1 VKQSANTI
9 CRLAVILS
17 LLVENYFLVAV
28 WAVKVVVAF
37 YSTETNETS
46 LVVIVEV

>member
-1 VKQSANTI
+1 MTI
-9 CRLAVILS
+9 YSLAVVLI

-28 WAVKVVVAF
+28 WAVKLVVVF